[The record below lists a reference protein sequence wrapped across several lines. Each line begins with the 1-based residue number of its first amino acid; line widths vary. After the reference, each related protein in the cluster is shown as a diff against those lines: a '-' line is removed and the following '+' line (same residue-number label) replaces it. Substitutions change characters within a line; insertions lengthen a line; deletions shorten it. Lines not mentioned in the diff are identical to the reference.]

1 MCVVIKNLA
10 AVAAL
15 VVLSGCVAQGNVE
28 DAQPDPTHRWVSQFE
43 VSRAKYNFDNKTC
56 TDEATLDVQTAR
68 ESDPEF
74 AAYER
79 CMSRKGY
86 RLATY

>member
-10 AVAAL
+10 VVAVLAAL
-15 VVLSGCVAQGNVE
+15 AGCVTQGNGK

-56 TDEATLDVQTAR
+56 TDEATLDVATAR

-79 CMSRKGY
+79 CMSAKGY
-86 RLATY
+86 RLATD

>member
-1 MCVVIKNLA
+1 MCFVIKILA
-10 AVAAL
+10 AVASLA
-15 VVLSGCVAQGNVE
+15 VLIGCVAQGDVE
-28 DAQPDPTHRWVSQFE
+28 DTQRDPTHRWVTELE

-56 TDEATLDVQTAR
+56 TDEATLDVATAR

-79 CMSRKGY
+79 CMAQKGY